1 MAILTS
7 LLVFRPIRITCMLHL
22 LFSAFPQKIPK
33 PTIKLFKHIQRYET
47 SISDMKRKNTCLLF
61 HKTLVVPT
69 VTSPHPQGGTRN
81 PEPEAVVLN
90 VFVWQLQIWRYVAHR
105 HAWLH
110 SLSPRKG
117 LQQKGP
123 GGGKPGGERTTGGC
137 WGK

>member
-69 VTSPHPQGGTRN
+69 ATSPHPQGGKN
-81 PEPEAVVLN
+81 AEPAAVVLN
-90 VFVWQLQIWRYVAHR
+90 VFVWQLQI
-105 HAWLH
+105 
-110 SLSPRKG
+110 
-117 LQQKGP
+117 
-123 GGGKPGGERTTGGC
+123 
-137 WGK
+137 